1 MATPVVMPRQG
12 NTVESCILTQWFVK
26 KGDKVKEGDL
36 LFAYETD
43 KAAFEEEAKV
53 SGTILEIFFNEGD
66 DIPVLTNVCVIGEEG
81 EDITPFIPGGASVKE
96 PEEEKKTEAVTEET
110 TREIQAQPA
119 AAAPNADDG
128 RILISPRAKNL
139 ADKIGADIRFAT
151 PTGPEGRIIERD
163 IRKLQQE
170 GYLVTSAAKEAY
182 LNLDQPVPGT
192 GLGGR
197 VTTADLSSPAVAA
210 VSAGKAETIQKP
222 EAEAAIADYEE
233 VKLSNIRK
241 VIAKAMH
248 ESLSQMAQLTLNIS
262 FDATEILS
270 LRQKLKANA
279 EKLGLANITLNDIL
293 IYAVSRILPSHKDL
307 NAHFMGD
314 TIKYFRNVHMGVAVD
329 TERGLMVPTLFNAN
343 LKSLNQIAMETKEL
357 ANACRKGT
365 ISPDLLKGGTF
376 TITNLGVYGIESFTP
391 VINPPQTAILGV
403 NTTEQKFR
411 EKDGVIEPYMSMSLS
426 LTFDHRAVDGAP
438 AARFLK
444 DLKEALENFSVL
456 LAK

>member
-26 KGDKVKEGDL
+26 KGDRVKEGDL

-53 SGTILEIFFNEGD
+53 SGTVLEIFFNEGD

-81 EDITPFIPGGASVKE
+81 EDITPFIPGGAPGNEEGRETGKIE
-96 PEEEKKTEAVTEET
+96 PLEKTADEAQKPAETIMAKDGEE
-110 TREIQAQPA
+110 
-119 AAAPNADDG
+119 
-128 RILISPRAKNL
+128 RIFISPRARNL
-139 ADKIGADIRFAT
+139 AEKIGADIRFAT

-170 GYLVTSAAKEAY
+170 GYLVTPAAKEEY
-182 LNLDQPVPGT
+182 LNLDRPVEGS
-192 GLGGR
+192 GIGGR
-197 VTTADLSSPAVAA
+197 VTTADVGRTATIS
-210 VSAGKAETIQKP
+210 VSGERADETPKAETVTS
-222 EAEAAIADYEE
+222 EYEE
-233 VKLSNIRK
+233 VKLTNIRK
-241 VIAKAMH
+241 VIAKTMH
-248 ESLSQMAQLTLNIS
+248 ESLSQMAQLTMNIS
-262 FDATEILS
+262 FDATEILN
-270 LRQKLKANA
+270 LRQKFKATA
-279 EKLGLANITLNDIL
+279 EVIGLANITLNDIL
-293 IYAVSRILPSHKDL
+293 IYAVSRVLPKHRDL

-314 TIKYFRNVHMGVAVD
+314 TIRYFKNVHMGVAVD

-343 LKSLNQIAMETKEL
+343 LKSLNEIAMETKEL

-403 NTTEQKFR
+403 NTVERKFR

-444 DLKEALENFSVL
+444 DLKDALENFTVL